1 MLRKA
6 SPLNR
11 IFMINLM
18 TTLFLNPNDG
28 IHFEKEN
35 RFQKKIFFVL
45 KKIGSV
51 LLLIVMLARKT
62 FTFPSDV
69 V

>member
-1 MLRKA
+1 
-6 SPLNR
+6 
-11 IFMINLM
+11 MINLM

-35 RFQKKIFFVL
+35 RFQMKIFFVL
-45 KKIGSV
+45 KKRGNVS
-51 LLLIVMLARKT
+51 LLIVMLARKT
-62 FTFPSDV
+62 FSLPPDV